1 MQVLSYVVFTQVR
14 RHVHKQITEKIYG
27 EEKPKRFVF
36 EQPVLFTL
44 GLGLTEP
51 YSLGILVRNIYQTFV
66 IVSIEFWLRFEPQ
79 TRPTIFAINFVFI
92 TDRSYRKVRVWNCLI
107 FLLAQ
112 YSFVWPEIFRVL
124 SQIQW
129 RFLREISGQN
139 HFGRI
144 FQKFCAKP
152 RLSSSKT
159 CEILPYFLQ
168 FFSGSV

>member
-92 TDRSYRKVRVWNCLI
+92 TDRSYRKVRV
-107 FLLAQ
+107 
-112 YSFVWPEIFRVL
+112 
-124 SQIQW
+124 
-129 RFLREISGQN
+129 
-139 HFGRI
+139 
-144 FQKFCAKP
+144 
-152 RLSSSKT
+152 
-159 CEILPYFLQ
+159 
-168 FFSGSV
+168 